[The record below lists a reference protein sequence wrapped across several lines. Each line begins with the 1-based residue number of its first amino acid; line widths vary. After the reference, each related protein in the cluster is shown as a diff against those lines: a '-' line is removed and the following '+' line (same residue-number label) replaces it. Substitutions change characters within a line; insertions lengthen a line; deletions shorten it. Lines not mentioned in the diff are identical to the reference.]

1 MNNRF
6 LSRLAFLIRRFY
18 WENFIRLGAFL
29 SYQSSFFLRRKLRFG
44 RENILACTFGGEVE
58 FLGKDSHP
66 ITILVRAGDQI
77 DGLELFECDPGLG
90 NDCYNK
96 SHYTRVDYPVIP
108 IFGNGLH
115 MFVSDETAGRKSYFV
130 RG

>member
-29 SYQSSFFLRRKLRFG
+29 SCQSSFFLRRKLRFG
-44 RENILACTFGGEVE
+44 RENILACAFGGEVE

-77 DGLELFECDPGLG
+77 DGLELKRD
-90 NDCYNK
+90 
-96 SHYTRVDYPVIP
+96 SA
-108 IFGNGLH
+108 
-115 MFVSDETAGRKSYFV
+115 AGA
-130 RG
+130 